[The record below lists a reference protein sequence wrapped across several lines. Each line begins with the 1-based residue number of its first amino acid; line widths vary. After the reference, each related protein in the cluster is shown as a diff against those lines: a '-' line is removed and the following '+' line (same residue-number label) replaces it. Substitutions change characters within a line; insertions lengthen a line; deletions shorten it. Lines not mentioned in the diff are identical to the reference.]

1 MSQVSQEPLYA
12 APFRKKTSEN
22 GSWRRSVDGDEYNE
36 IIARFGG
43 VAEYNEARKKA
54 LAENPLLAVLEFK
67 PCPRCGKAMSLYEEV
82 RRDRAGKLRRRWGCN
97 ACQLERI
104 AACNRKRKTGSKVPS
119 GVGALVLAQ
128 RGWTRAQKNRAKL
141 ERERVK
147 RVATKGWSKAQ
158 FRAYGITQERYVE
171 LLEQQGYRCAMPGCD
186 FVHRYVE
193 WFALPP
199 RKRGEKAVYHHHDYL
214 LVVDH
219 HHESGEIRSLLCP
232 KCNLAVGMVEKL
244 LRENISV
251 FSLSRYIQDHNMRI
265 ARH

>member
-1 MSQVSQEPLYA
+1 MIQVSQEPLYA
-12 APFRKKTSEN
+12 APFRKKPSEN

-67 PCPRCGKAMSLYEEV
+67 PCSRCGKAMSLYEEV
-82 RRDRAGKLRRRWGCN
+82 RRDRGGKLRRRWGCI

-104 AACNRKRKTGSKVPS
+104 AACNRKGKPISRKGEIE
-119 GVGALVLAQ
+119 LEQ
-128 RGWTRAQKNRAKL
+128 RGWTKAEKARAAWERAHA
-141 ERERVK
+141 K
-147 RVATKGWSKAQ
+147 RVETKGWSKLQ
-158 FRAYGITQERYVE
+158 FRKYGITQERYVE

-199 RKRGEKAVYHHHDYL
+199 RKRGEKAAYHHHDYL

-219 HHESGEIRSLLCP
+219 HHESGEVRSLLCP
-232 KCNLAVGMVEKL
+232 KCNLAVGTVEKL
-244 LRENISV
+244 LGENISA

-265 ARH
+265 AHR